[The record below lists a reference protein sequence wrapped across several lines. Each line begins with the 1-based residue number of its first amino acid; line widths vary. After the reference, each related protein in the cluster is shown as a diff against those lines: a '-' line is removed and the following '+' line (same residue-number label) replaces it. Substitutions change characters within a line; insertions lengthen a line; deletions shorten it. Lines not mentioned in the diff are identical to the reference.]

1 MAAMAKL
8 IPKMAYVYALED
20 LDSKSK
26 MKVNSKNDDIQN
38 NKYYIKIDSHITSLF
53 TGYYYFSS

>member
-1 MAAMAKL
+1 MMAAMAKL

-20 LDSKSK
+20 L

-38 NKYYIKIDSHITSLF
+38 NKYYIKIDSHITLF

>member
-1 MAAMAKL
+1 MMAAMAKL

-38 NKYYIKIDSHITSLF
+38 NKYYIKIDSHITLF